1 MAHELTDDDIGK
13 TVVNA
18 NGESIGI
25 VSAMQ
30 HGTAHVEPDPGMTDT
45 IKAKLGWEDTA
56 EDTYPLQESAI
67 ARVDDDAIHLR
78 DDLGGGHGTDRDM
91 GRDTGL

>member
-1 MAHELTDDDIGK
+1 MARNLTEDDIGK

-18 NGESIGI
+18 NGETIGM

-45 IKAKLGWEDTA
+45 IKAKLGWGDTN

-67 ARVDDDAIHLR
+67 ERVTDDKIHLR
-78 DDLGGGHGTDRDM
+78 SDLGDTTGTRGTDRGTD
-91 GRDTGL
+91 L